1 LDDPQHADE
10 DGDGDGHV
18 SGRDHDDDSLGTDA
32 EEGLWALLVMQQSNL
47 ESLGL
52 QVVVFTSAIGS
63 SSSMSMMSWMN
74 LLRLEG

>member
-1 LDDPQHADE
+1 
-10 DGDGDGHV
+10 
-18 SGRDHDDDSLGTDA
+18 
-32 EEGLWALLVMQQSNL
+32 MQQSNL